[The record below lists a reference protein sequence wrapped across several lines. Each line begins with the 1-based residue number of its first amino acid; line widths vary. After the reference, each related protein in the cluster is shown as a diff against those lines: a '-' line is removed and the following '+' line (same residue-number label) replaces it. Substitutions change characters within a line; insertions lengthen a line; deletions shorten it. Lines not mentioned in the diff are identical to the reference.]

1 MLLRQRSGALFLA
14 LVAILLTGFLGH
26 TANAIIFFPN
36 LNGYI
41 DPSTGK
47 YTLVGEVTNYHPT
60 QKPVGNLTIDLQFVG
75 ENGGLLAQKQL
86 RVSKLFP
93 LSEITVPYLAPIPFK
108 VVLDD
113 VELSQKV
120 ERFSE
125 SGMQL
130 NEVTPKSADL
140 LLLSSE
146 IRLID
151 SNELGKKWAVHGIIK
166 NNHTQPAENVY
177 VVATLYNSAEYIV
190 GVAGLDVF
198 DIHPNRIEP
207 MQNKEFFLTTW
218 LPSDQVPAKAKIH
231 AESKESVLRNPY
243 YFPIVPDHRRTGEA
257 KVGEIPTYFRSNV
270 TNTLRHDQ
278 EFYWILQIKKMPDNE
293 YNIVWAMQKSITEHM
308 EIIPSNVQAGKST
321 IIDYKWMPE
330 QEGHYFYEIFIWS
343 SLDNPVP
350 LSYHRTNGFYSPTDI
365 WVSK

>member
-1 MLLRQRSGALFLA
+1 MRFHQHSGALFLA
-14 LVAILLTGFLGH
+14 LVAILLTNFLGH
-26 TANAIIFFPN
+26 TANAIIFFPI
-36 LNGYI
+36 LNGYV

-75 ENGGLLAQKQL
+75 ENGGLLAQKEL

-93 LSEITVPYLAPIPFK
+93 LGEITVPYLAPIPFK

-120 ERFSE
+120 VRFSD
-125 SGMQL
+125 SGMRL

-146 IRLID
+146 IRLIN
-151 SNELGKKWAVHGIIK
+151 SSELGKKWAVHGIIK
-166 NNHTQPAENVY
+166 NNHTEPAENVY
-177 VVATLYNSAEYIV
+177 VVATLYSSADHIV
-190 GVAGLDVF
+190 GVAGFDTF
-198 DIHPNRIEP
+198 DIHPSRMEP
-207 MQNKEFFLTTW
+207 MRKKEFYLTAW
-218 LPSDQVPAKAKIH
+218 LPSDQVPAKTKIH
-231 AESKESVLRNPY
+231 AESNDSILRNPY
-243 YFPIVPDHRRTGEA
+243 YFPIVPDHRRTGDA
-257 KVGEIPTYFRSNV
+257 KAEEIPTYFRSNI
-270 TNTLRHDQ
+270 TSTLRVTQ
-278 EFYWILQIKKMPDNE
+278 EFYWILQIKKMPADE
-293 YNIVWAMQKSITEHM
+293 YNIVWPMQKSLTEHI
-308 EIIPSNVQAGKST
+308 EIIHSNVQAGKST
-321 IIDYKWMPE
+321 LIDYKWMPE

-350 LSYHRTNGFYSPTDI
+350 LSHPRKNGFYSPTDI